1 MKILIATE
9 NHFAGYGGPY
19 YAIGNKLVYLLKNK
33 VKFKLIYKKTDNFN
47 YRLNLDEIIDEFDI
61 VHIYGIWRPFYY
73 TIFNIAKKKN
83 KKIFISPLGA
93 LEPWS
98 LSQKK
103 FKKKIAFWLYQ
114 KKILNNVDQI
124 HATSEIEK
132 KNIVDLGIRTKIT
145 VIPHGIEILE
155 EKKKNLNPK
164 RTKKAIF
171 FSRIHEKKGLL
182 ELIEAWSKLNQSN
195 WVLDIYGPVS
205 DEKYLKNVKL
215 KINQFNLNNFVKIY
229 QAEHNVEK
237 KTNIF
242 KGSDCFILPSKSE
255 NFGIS
260 IGEALAHGLPVLTTT
275 ETPWQQINNYNAG
288 VIYDVSKD
296 NFSKVLESFLSKSD
310 QELYN
315 MGINGQRLI
324 KEKFDNDLII
334 KKYINLY
341 NNQNFQ

>member
-1 MKILIATE
+1 M
-9 NHFAGYGGPY
+9 
-19 YAIGNKLVYLLKNK
+19 
-33 VKFKLIYKKTDNFN
+33 
-47 YRLNLDEIIDEFDI
+47 
-61 VHIYGIWRPFYY
+61 
-73 TIFNIAKKKN
+73 
-83 KKIFISPLGA
+83 
-93 LEPWS
+93 
-98 LSQKK
+98 
-103 FKKKIAFWLYQ
+103 
-114 KKILNNVDQI
+114 
-124 HATSEIEK
+124 
-132 KNIVDLGIRTKIT
+132 
-145 VIPHGIEILE
+145 
-155 EKKKNLNPK
+155 
-164 RTKKAIF
+164 
-171 FSRIHEKKGLL
+171 
-182 ELIEAWSKLNQSN
+182 
-195 WVLDIYGPVS
+195 DIYGPVS

-310 QELYN
+310 QEFYN

>member
-132 KNIVDLGIRTKIT
+132 K
-145 VIPHGIEILE
+145 
-155 EKKKNLNPK
+155 
-164 RTKKAIF
+164 
-171 FSRIHEKKGLL
+171 
-182 ELIEAWSKLNQSN
+182 
-195 WVLDIYGPVS
+195 
-205 DEKYLKNVKL
+205 KY
-215 KINQFNLNNFVKIY
+215 
-229 QAEHNVEK
+229 
-237 KTNIF
+237 
-242 KGSDCFILPSKSE
+242 S
-255 NFGIS
+255 
-260 IGEALAHGLPVLTTT
+260 
-275 ETPWQQINNYNAG
+275 
-288 VIYDVSKD
+288 
-296 NFSKVLESFLSKSD
+296 
-310 QELYN
+310 
-315 MGINGQRLI
+315 
-324 KEKFDNDLII
+324 
-334 KKYINLY
+334 
-341 NNQNFQ
+341 